1 MAHPERVCRICGEA
15 GERMASLVC
24 LAPRD
29 LRQRSRWRR
38 LGVDY
43 LAPTQA
49 RAMGIS
55 NGAAKSAPITADGTS
70 ALNRALT
77 SSRLHSSYGG
87 RADAHLDRDR
97 HGLGRVLRCNGRT
110 RGSCAD
116 NGRRPG
122 FGGTSGT
129 DC

>member
-1 MAHPERVCRICGEA
+1 MGHPERVCRICGEA

-24 LAPRD
+24 LAPRN

-43 LAPTQA
+43 LAPTRA
-49 RAMGIS
+49 RSMGIS
-55 NGAAKSAPITADGTS
+55 NGAAKSAPITAN
-70 ALNRALT
+70 ALDRALT

-87 RADAHLDRDR
+87 HVDVYVVRRGVPRVPRRSDRT
-97 HGLGRVLRCNGRT
+97 G
-110 RGSCAD
+110 GSCAD
-116 NGRRPG
+116 SGRRPG